1 MKIEPMQDY
10 AATAGSF
17 TLQLPRS
24 FNFGR
29 DVVDEQARR
38 HDKPALIWCNE
49 AGDERRFN
57 FSDISRLSGQLANLL
72 VRQGVRR
79 GDRVVILLPRLPE
92 WQISMVACMKIGAI
106 PIPCIEMLTRNDVDY
121 RVTHSGA
128 TAAITTPANTQKF
141 DRCDALRVRVVVD
154 NVAGRALPPLLPPL
168 VPMPVTAGAESGHK
182 HACWIPLSE
191 AGQES
196 EFFECADLQLDD
208 AALLYYTSGSTGSP
222 KGVLH
227 ASRGIYAW
235 RLSAA
240 WWQTLVEGDIKWCTA
255 DTGWAKAGT
264 GILFGPWSR
273 GSCVVFYDGKFDV
286 NERLRL
292 MEKYQVTVF
301 CGPAT
306 EFRHLISA
314 PVKDYDLSSL
324 RLCVSAGESV
334 NPDVVRQWRLL
345 TGAQLLDGYGQT
357 ETLMTILNYPCM
369 PVKPGSMGKPIP
381 GTHFEVVGPLDE
393 VLGDDEE
400 GQLAMRLPHPQYML
414 GYWNDPQRTA
424 DATRRVNG
432 VDYWLTG
439 DLGYR
444 DQDGYIFYTGRTDDI
459 ISSAGY
465 RIGPTEVENALQEHP
480 AVVES
485 AVVASPDAER
495 GEIVKA
501 YIVLHEGI
509 APTDALIV
517 DIQRHVKATTAPY
530 KYPRQIEFVESLPK
544 NPSGKLLRRVL
555 RDQEFGIK
563 R

>member
-1 MKIEPMQDY
+1 MIKIEPMQDY
-10 AATAGSF
+10 AATVRSF
-17 TLQLPRS
+17 SLELPRT

-29 DVVDEQARR
+29 DVVDEQAAR

-49 AGDERRFN
+49 DGDERRFN
-57 FSDISRLSGQLANLL
+57 FSDISRLSNQLANLL
-72 VRQGVRR
+72 STRGLCR
-79 GDRVVILLPRLPE
+79 GDRVVVLLPRLPE
-92 WQISMVACMKIGAI
+92 WQIAMVACMKIGAI
-106 PIPCIEMLTRNDVDY
+106 PIPCIEMLTTQDVDY
-121 RVTHSGA
+121 RVNHSGA
-128 TAAITTPANTQKF
+128 TAAITTPSNIHKF
-141 DRCDALRVRVVVD
+141 DHCEALGVCVAVD
-154 NVAGRALPPLLPPL
+154 NVAGRAIPLPVRPE
-168 VPMPVTAGAESGHK
+168 AGWLDER
-182 HACWIPLSE
+182 WIPLS
-191 AGQES
+191 ASQQES
-196 EFFECADLQLDD
+196 DQFECTDLQIDE

-227 ASRGIYAW
+227 ASRGIFAW

-240 WWQTLVEGDIKWCTA
+240 WWQTLGERDTKWCTA

-273 GSCVVFYDGKFDV
+273 GSCVLFYDGKFDV

-292 MEKYQVTVF
+292 MEKFKVTVF

-306 EFRHLISA
+306 EFRHLVNA
-314 PVKDYDLSSL
+314 PVQDYDLSSL

-334 NPDVVRQWRLL
+334 NPDVVKKWKML

-357 ETLMTILNYPCM
+357 ETLMTILNYPCL
-369 PVKPGSMGKPIP
+369 PVKPGSMGKPVP
-381 GTHFEVVGPLDE
+381 STHFEVVGPLGA

-424 DATRRVNG
+424 DATRCIDG

-444 DQDGYIFYTGRTDDI
+444 DADGYIFYTGRTDDI

-485 AVVASPDAER
+485 AVVASPDEER
-495 GEIVKA
+495 GEVVKA
-501 YIVLHEGI
+501 YIVLHEDVE
-509 APTDALIV
+509 PSDALIAE
-517 DIQRHVKATTAPY
+517 IQQHVKATTAPY
-530 KYPRQIEFVESLPK
+530 KYPRRIEFVESLPK

-555 RDQEFGIK
+555 RDQEFSTK
-563 R
+563 Q